1 MRPIRDAFRRAL
13 HGVLAR
19 PGRTAL
25 AAFGLGLGAAAVLE
39 LVGALDPEVR
49 SRRLE
54 TPRISVLTASAH
66 DRTSSVPI
74 VAMSADATRR
84 AGLEIAEGRLLADL
98 DVRDARRVAVL
109 GAGVRAE
116 LFGSRPTLFERV
128 EIGDA
133 RFTVV
138 GVLAAGTAR
147 AGGGDLDRSVLVP
160 ASAAP
165 EALASVE
172 PAAAGGASGRAAARR
187 RAPLDLTARGLLA
200 ASSLLLGGAV
210 LAAAMQATGLE
221 RAREIAVRRLV
232 GATRREV
239 FGELWLESVL
249 VALLGGAAGVLAG
262 LGLHEIQ
269 RVLGP
274 MPPVELP
281 IWGVPFALVLAV
293 GIGAAAGLAPARRA
307 AHLDP
312 TRTLRGE

>member
-1 MRPIRDAFRRAL
+1 MTPIRDALRRAL
-13 HGVLAR
+13 QGVLAR

-25 AAFGLGLGAAAVLE
+25 TAFGIGLGAAAVLE
-39 LVGALDPEVR
+39 LVGALHTEAR

-54 TPRISVLTASAH
+54 TPRISVLTVSAH

-116 LFGSRPTLFERV
+116 LFGSRSTLFERV

-147 AGGGDLDRSVLVP
+147 AGGRDLDRSVLVP

-165 EALASVE
+165 EVLASVE
-172 PAAAGGASGRAAARR
+172 PVAARASGRAAAGR

-249 VALLGGAAGVLAG
+249 VALLGGTAGVIAG
-262 LGLHEIQ
+262 LGLHQIE

-274 MPPVELP
+274 MPAVELP
-281 IWGVPFALVLAV
+281 VWGVPFALVLAV
-293 GIGAAAGLAPARRA
+293 GLGAAAGLAPARRA
-307 AHLDP
+307 AHRDP